1 MIYFIIAFLF
11 FAVNIFPQSE
21 RFTKSLENG
30 YAWLAMDD
38 PALMYSISKENYLS
52 SILDRIRLTNEKH
65 TEIASL
71 SCKEDMKKLS
81 NENKSDEISLEDVVI
96 EMDKFYSRSDNLVI
110 PIIFAYCHTIKK
122 FAGTSSKE
130 LDEYRDKVLLFC
142 YE

>member
-81 NENKSDEISLEDVVI
+81 NENKSDEISIEDVVI
-96 EMDKFYSRSDNLVI
+96 MMDKFYSQSDNLVI

-130 LDEYRDKVLLFC
+130 LDEYRDEVLLFC